1 MGKAVKKGP
10 GASPALVCCHYNGGP
25 SGASWRLPVRLLE
38 GRLGLGRSRQVGTE
52 HLCSH
57 KPCTEADSE
66 PAWREEGGGR
76 REEGVK
82 VTLRGEGR
90 GLEGREKKNEIN
102 SSVSHSG
109 PSWLCVAFR
118 AP

>member
-1 MGKAVKKGP
+1 MIVYKSEYIFALQRMCQNPPVELVFAQHKIAREHSNLIKG
-10 GASPALVCCHYNGGP
+10 L
-25 SGASWRLPVRLLE
+25 
-38 GRLGLGRSRQVGTE
+38 
-52 HLCSH
+52 
-57 KPCTEADSE
+57 
-66 PAWREEGGGR
+66 WREEGGGR